1 MKKQFLGLAL
11 LTTMGIFCL
20 SSCLHYSTGDS
31 QDMAEESFDDFFDE
45 GNNSDERLPRYLRNS
60 EKWGDVVSNR
70 MEAKKIESIDFT
82 GFSDIE
88 YEQSDSIYFIVKG
101 NEKVLEM
108 YDVKVNAEGK
118 LTVRTKDKLRNR
130 KYPNI
135 RVYVFSPYLK
145 GVKIMGAG
153 DLKIKK
159 PVEFENDF
167 SLSIH
172 GAGDADIEDLACEAL
187 RVDIQGA
194 GDLEMFKMK
203 ATSFDFVMEGAGD
216 AHIREGKVQGDAAV
230 VVIGAGEAKMAFDC
244 ANLDVQSDGAGEIDM
259 TTNCKGTIIA
269 KSVGVGGIEL
279 KGTAKKLVKQK
290 AGLAH
295 IDSKKLEVS
304 DVDLL
309 N

>member
-1 MKKQFLGLAL
+1 
-11 LTTMGIFCL
+11 
-20 SSCLHYSTGDS
+20 
-31 QDMAEESFDDFFDE
+31 
-45 GNNSDERLPRYLRNS
+45 
-60 EKWGDVVSNR
+60 
-70 MEAKKIESIDFT
+70 
-82 GFSDIE
+82 
-88 YEQSDSIYFIVKG
+88 
-101 NEKVLEM
+101 
-108 YDVKVNAEGK
+108 
-118 LTVRTKDKLRNR
+118 
-130 KYPNI
+130 
-135 RVYVFSPYLK
+135 
-145 GVKIMGAG
+145 MGAG

-244 ANLDVQSDGAGEIDM
+244 ANLDVQSDGAGNIDL

-269 KSVGVGGIEL
+269 KSVGVGDIEL
-279 KGTAKKLVKQK
+279 KGSAKKLVKQK

-295 IDSKKLEVS
+295 INSKKLEVS